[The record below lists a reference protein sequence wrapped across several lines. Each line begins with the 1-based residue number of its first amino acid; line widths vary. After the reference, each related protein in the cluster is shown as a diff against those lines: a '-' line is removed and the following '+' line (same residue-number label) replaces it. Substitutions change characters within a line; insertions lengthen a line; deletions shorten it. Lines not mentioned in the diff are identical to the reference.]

1 MTHKNQNFHFNFTN
15 FSFGSKHTK
24 QLGREGMNK
33 LANKAMSKATT
44 VVASIA
50 GCRALRLFTLLMLVL
65 ALSFTAQA
73 FAQAVNPGATPAQ
86 TVPDPND
93 CSAEDICK
101 TYDKRFP
108 FEAEQRRSDTHTRK
122 APGTNNEESDEG
134 ENNEVEAYK
143 FVLKRCDLCQ
153 YGIAYMQIPMTAN
166 NRTLQSRDNEVFK
179 NTLKTNGL
187 PLSDTQFQVIQREN
201 HQRFLEQLYDPEKMM
216 WAAQATAQMQ
226 GAAAANSTAGT
237 AEQSFGTA
245 LDRIVNADSG
255 NCLINVANEASG
267 AGYPGRVVEKTIPEA
282 VGMVQTMYRR
292 VFIPMAILFLLPGAV
307 ASQVKGQIGR
317 GFNLGYAEGANPFEG
332 ILRSIVA
339 IFLIPSTQVIVSWSI
354 DTGNSMALSVRDW
367 VDTGMIQDWARQLSY
382 NTRAE
387 RDQNVLNKGSLISAS
402 TAQASTAGS
411 GSGGGG
417 LGSLISSLGSA
428 IGGTIGGWI
437 SSLGAFV
444 TASGGDGL
452 GAQQPEQ
459 AAISERVGNLSQ
471 IMQLSLNTMMNMASI
486 FLVILGA
493 YQIVMICYLFLLG
506 PLAAAFYAW
515 PQVGKGK
522 LFRGVFGAWVEG
534 VIQVSLWRFYWMVV
548 LAVMTQ
554 RLIYTNGGTSD
565 LQWEVCMFTC
575 FLGILLWAPA
585 SPFSFSPNGGLAST
599 EKIASANKDSGKGGG
614 GGGKGPGGEGEK
626 GAAGAP
632 GADGDKQDDK
642 SGAATEQKVQPEGQG
657 QQQENQTQTPAQRT
671 AEDGTNKK
679 EPTEI
684 QAAPPTEGQKSTEQ
698 QGNPT
703 VNTAPPPN
711 ANSGEP
717 SGGKEKSQS
726 QAPVVQASAEVNAGN
741 MQPGQAPVPLSGSGG
756 AKTST
761 NPGVAGNQTAP
772 TGGEGAKKA
781 GGGGGKTGAG
791 NTTVNVQGGNTSAGA
806 TASASA
812 AQKVTGAADQIPKEK
827 KKNE

>member
-1 MTHKNQNFHFNFTN
+1 MTDNFKFTN

-33 LANKAMSKATT
+33 LANKAMSKATEIF
-44 VVASIA
+44 AFIA
-50 GCRALRLFTLLMLVL
+50 GSTKLRLFSILMLTL
-65 ALSFTAQA
+65 AMTFTAQA
-73 FAQAVNPGATPAQ
+73 YAQAGGPVTKGTPASNG
-86 TVPDPND
+86 PDPND
-93 CSAEDICK
+93 NAAIDIVN

-108 FEAEQRRSDTHTRK
+108 FMKAQRTSDTHNKT
-122 APGTNNEESDEG
+122 APGTKNEESEDG
-134 ENNEVEAYK
+134 GTHTVNAYTA
-143 FVLKRCDLCQ
+143 VIKRCDLCQ
-153 YGIAYMQIPMTAN
+153 YGIAYMQIPMIAQN
-166 NRTLQSRDNEVFK
+166 KVPQSRDDEVFK

-245 LDRIVNADSG
+245 LDRIVNADGG

-282 VGMVQTMYRR
+282 VGMVQTMYKR

-339 IFLIPSTQVIVSWSI
+339 IFLIPSSQVIVSWSI

-382 NTRAE
+382 NTKTQK
-387 RDQNVLNKGSLISAS
+387 DQNIVNKGSLTSAS
-402 TAQASTAGS
+402 TAQAGTAGS
-411 GSGGGG
+411 GSGSGGI
-417 LGSLISSLGSA
+417 GSFISSLGSA
-428 IGGTIGGWI
+428 IGGTIGGWL

-452 GAQQPEQ
+452 GAQQPEE

-554 RLIYTNGGTSD
+554 RLIYTNGGTTD

-575 FLGILLWAPA
+575 FLGVLLWAPA
-585 SPFSFSPNGGLAST
+585 NPFSFSPNGGLAST
-599 EKIASANKDSGKGGG
+599 ERIAASNKGGSGGGGGG

-626 GAAGAP
+626 GSP
-632 GADGDKQDDK
+632 GAGGNDDKDNKQDG
-642 SGAATEQKVQPEGQG
+642 SSSTSTEQQVNPG
-657 QQQENQTQTPAQRT
+657 QQNQQESQTQTPT
-671 AEDGTNKK
+671 NKGSEDGNNNK
-679 EPTEI
+679 EPTEVHS
-684 QAAPPTEGQKSTEQ
+684 APPTEGEKSAEQ
-698 QGNPT
+698 QGSPT
-703 VNTAPPPN
+703 VNASPPPS
-711 ANSGEP
+711 ANSGEQ
-717 SGGKEKSQS
+717 GGDKEKSE
-726 QAPVVQASAEVNAGN
+726 APVVQASAQVTAGN
-741 MQPGQAPVPLSGSGG
+741 MQPGQAPVPLSGTGG

-761 NPGVAGNQTAP
+761 NPAVG
-772 TGGEGAKKA
+772 GGESAGGGDGAKKGA
-781 GGGGGKTGAG
+781 GGPASGAG
-791 NTTVNVQGGNTSAGA
+791 NTTVNVSGGNTSAGA

-812 AQKVTGAADQIPKEK
+812 SQKVTGAASQIPTEK
-827 KKNE
+827 KKDE

>member
-1 MTHKNQNFHFNFTN
+1 MIDKSQNLDFNFTN

-50 GCRALRLFTLLMLVL
+50 GCKALRLFTLLMLVL
-65 ALSFTAQA
+65 AMSFTAQA
-73 FAQAVNPGATPAQ
+73 YAQAVNPGPTPPQ
-86 TVPDPND
+86 TMADPND
-93 CSAEDICK
+93 TAAIDILNN
-101 TYDKRFP
+101 YDKRFP
-108 FEAEQRRSDTHTRK
+108 FSKAQHDADTHNRT
-122 APGTNNEESDEG
+122 APGTRNEESEDG
-134 ENNEVEAYK
+134 QSNTVNAYSA
-143 FVLKRCDLCQ
+143 VIKRCDLCQ
-153 YGIAYMQIPMTAN
+153 YGIAYMQIPMVAN
-166 NRTLQSRDNEVFK
+166 NTTLQSRDNEVFQ
-179 NTLKTNGL
+179 NQLTTNGL

-267 AGYPGRVVEKTIPEA
+267 AGYPGRVIEKTIPEA

-339 IFLIPSTQVIVSWSI
+339 IFLIPSSQVIVSWSI

-367 VDTGMIQDWARQLSY
+367 VDTGMIQDWARELAY
-382 NTRAE
+382 NTRVQ
-387 RDQNVLNKGSLISAS
+387 RDQNVVNKGSLTSAS

-417 LGSLISSLGSA
+417 IGSLISSLGSA
-428 IGGTIGGWI
+428 IGGTIGGWL

-452 GAQQPEQ
+452 GAQQPE
-459 AAISERVGNLSQ
+459 AAAVSERVGNLSQ

-585 SPFSFSPNGGLAST
+585 NPFSFSPNGGLNQAIS
-599 EKIASANKDSGKGGG
+599 IAQANKEGGKGGG

-626 GAAGAP
+626 GSSGGPA
-632 GADGDKQDDK
+632 ADGDKDKQDDK
-642 SGAATEQKVQPEGQG
+642 SGTAPEPQQVQPESQS
-657 QQQENQTQTPAQRT
+657 QESQTQTPVQRT
-671 AEDGTNKK
+671 TEDGNGDKPPA
-679 EPTEI
+679 EL
-684 QAAPPTEGQKSTEQ
+684 QSAPPTEGEKSGEQ
-698 QGNPT
+698 QGNPVVT
-703 VNTAPPPN
+703 TTPPPSSE
-711 ANSGEP
+711 SGDQSE
-717 SGGKEKSQS
+717 KEKGTSE
-726 QAPVVQASAEVNAGN
+726 APVVQASAEVTAGN
-741 MQPGQAPVPLSGSGG
+741 MQPGEAPVPLSGTGG

-761 NPGVAGNQTAP
+761 NPAVSQPAPAGGEEGANKAGAGAGNGTP
-772 TGGEGAKKA
+772 
-781 GGGGGKTGAG
+781 G

-806 TASASA
+806 TASATA
-812 AQKVTGAADQIPKEK
+812 AQKVTGAANEIPSEK